1 MADKKVTD
9 PELLKKL
16 NAGAGSAAPGG
27 KKVTDPKVLH
37 QLNGGTDDD
46 WADDDDLDGIEIAS
60 EGLSGVNEGL
70 ADLISLPSQI
80 LEGALSIGPF
90 IANTLGRET
99 AYPDYVPDLGEPA
112 RDAMEN
118 IGAIRE
124 PIDDPRARIVRRVG
138 REIGR
143 NSVPALGVAS
153 RAVQPLRTLA
163 AETGMTLGSGS
174 GGALANEIAPGNV
187 GAEVA
192 GQVLGGLTAGGL
204 MTAGRKAITPLPADA
219 DRLAAAESLKKRGVE
234 LSAGQRTGSK
244 GLQYA
249 ESELGGGAAQALT
262 ERQAQQFTSAALKEA
277 GVSAP
282 KATPEVIDQAF
293 KDIGNDFDNLV
304 SGTTI
309 LADRKLGLELR
320 TIQDDFNDLTGDAV
334 RPKAVEKRINDIVA
348 KIQQGGGTMSGEA
361 YKAMRTEI
369 DDLAKKSS
377 NPELK
382 GALLDIRNAMDD
394 AVERTLSSAN
404 SPLVGD
410 WQDARK
416 RYHNLMIVTDA
427 VARSTGENALGI
439 ITPANLRSAAALSVG
454 KKTYARGRSDMGELG
469 REGSA
474 TMTPLPQ
481 SGTAPRT
488 AVRNLAATGP
498 AIVGAAIGT
507 GVNPGLGTVLG
518 GLTGAVAP
526 RVLGGA
532 MLSGPG
538 RAYLGNQLMR
548 PRLDPR
554 GVSVGSG
561 VTMTLSEYEKTRPL
575 EITVSGGA
583 N

>member
-1 MADKKVTD
+1 MAGPWDKYKSKAG
-9 PELLKKL
+9 E
-16 NAGAGSAAPGG
+16 AAGGAGTATPSTGAAVGPWT
-27 KKVTDPKVLH
+27 KFKPDHYV
-37 QLNGGTDDD
+37 DDG
-46 WADDDDLDGIEIAS
+46 DLGPMDYVS
-60 EGLSGVNEGL
+60 EGMSGVNEGI
-70 ADLISLPSQI
+70 ADLMSLPAQI
-80 LEGALSIGPF
+80 LNGALSIGPF
-90 IANTLGRET
+90 IANSLGRET
-99 AYPDYVPDLGEPA
+99 AYPNYVPDPGENA
-112 RDAMEN
+112 RTLMEMS
-118 IGAIRE
+118 GAIRPGNDE
-124 PIDDPRARIVRRVG
+124 APARIVRRVG
-138 REIGR
+138 REFGR
-143 NSVPALGVAS
+143 NVVPAMGAGARAAQPIRTIAS
-153 RAVQPLRTLA
+153 ELA
-163 AETGMTLGSGS
+163 TTLGSGT
-174 GGALANEIAPGNV
+174 GAAIANEMAPGNV

-192 GQVLGGLTAGGL
+192 GQLLGGGVSAIGNTL
-204 MTAGRKAITPLPADA
+204 GRKIITPLPADA
-219 DRLAAAESLKKRGVE
+219 ERLAAAESLKRKGVD
-234 LSAGQRTGSK
+234 LSAGQKTGSK

-309 LADRKLGLELR
+309 VADRQLGSELR
-320 TIQDDFNDLTGDAV
+320 SIQDDFNDLTGDAV

-348 KIQQGGGTMSGEA
+348 KIQQGGGTMSGDT
-361 YKAMRTEI
+361 YKAMRSEI
-369 DDLAKKSS
+369 DGLAKQSS

-382 GALLDIRNAMDD
+382 NALGDIRTALDD
-394 AVERTLSSAN
+394 AVERSLQSSN
-404 SPLVGD
+404 SPLVGEWRD
-410 WQDARK
+410 VRK

-454 KKTYARGRSDMGELG
+454 KKTYARGNSDLGELG

-481 SGTAPRT
+481 SGTAPRQ
-488 AVRNLAATGP
+488 AVRNLSMGVPAVLGAAAGAP
-498 AIVGAAIGT
+498 GGIIGSALGAAVGAAT
-507 GVNPGLGTVLG
+507 
-518 GLTGAVAP
+518 P

-554 GVSVGSG
+554 GTSIATGT
-561 VTMTLSEYEKTRPL
+561 TMTLTEYKKNKPL
-575 EITVSGGA
+575 ELTA